1 MAPNP
6 ISGSAS
12 EADAESSS
20 GRSESVLTTRSGF
33 SFQVQSADQADK
45 AALAEFFTHVSED
58 DIRFRFLSSLQK
70 VGHTQL
76 ELLTQVDH
84 RRSENFLA
92 FDPATGSLVASA
104 MVVID
109 EDLASAE
116 VAIII
121 RADFKNRGIGW
132 CLLEHAAGW
141 AAAMGAKTLQA
152 VESRDNRSA
161 IRVERDM
168 GFSSR
173 PFADDATLTILEK
186 SLISVETQGFEG
198 AAR

>member
-1 MAPNP
+1 MAPNL
-6 ISGSAS
+6 ISRSAS
-12 EADAESSS
+12 EANAE
-20 GRSESVLTTRSGF
+20 RSTGCGEGLLTTNSGF
-33 SFQVQSADQADK
+33 SFHVRNADQADK

-58 DIRFRFLSSLQK
+58 DVRFRFLSSLQK
-70 VGHTQL
+70 IGHTQL

-92 FDPATGSLVASA
+92 FDPATGSLLASA
-104 MVVID
+104 MVAID
-109 EDLASAE
+109 GDLASAE
-116 VAIII
+116 VAIVI

-168 GFSSR
+168 GFTSR

-186 SLISVETQGFEG
+186 SLISAEPQGFEG